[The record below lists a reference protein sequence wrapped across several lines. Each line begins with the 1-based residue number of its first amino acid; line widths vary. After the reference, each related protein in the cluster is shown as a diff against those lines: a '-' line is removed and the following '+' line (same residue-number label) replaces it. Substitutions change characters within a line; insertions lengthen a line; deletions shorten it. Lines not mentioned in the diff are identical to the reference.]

1 MKQLILAINPG
12 STSTKI
18 AVFDGETNLFTKNVK
33 HSTEELARFATIG
46 EQYGYRKDAIL
57 DELKANDI
65 DVHDI
70 KIVIGRGGLTKPV
83 KSGVFRVND
92 LMKKRLLEGYA
103 GQHACNLGGL
113 IADNI
118 ARSIGLSEAY
128 IADPGV
134 VDELSDVA
142 RIAGH
147 PLFERR
153 TIFHALNQKAISRIY
168 ARSIN
173 KKYEDLNLIVAHMGG
188 GISIGAHEKGEVID
202 VNEALDGEGPF
213 SPERSGTLP
222 MNQLVQ
228 VCFSGK
234 YTQDEVMKMIV
245 GKGGYVAYF
254 GTNDAYEIEKRAQAG
269 DPQAEL
275 LEEAMAY
282 QVSKYIGEC
291 AAVLKGKVD
300 AILLTGGIAYG
311 KPVVARIKKYVSW
324 IAPVEVYPG
333 EDEMGALALN
343 AVMVLN
349 KQVEIKDY
357 VENN

>member
-33 HSTEELARFATIG
+33 HSTEDLARFATIG
-46 EQYGYRKDAIL
+46 EQYDYRKDAIL
-57 DELKANDI
+57 EELKANDI
-65 DVHDI
+65 NVQDI

-83 KSGVFRVND
+83 KSGVYRVND

-118 ARSIGLSEAY
+118 AHSIGLSEAY

-173 KKYEDLNLIVAHMGG
+173 KKYEELNLIVAHMGG
-188 GISIGAHEKGEVID
+188 GISIGAHEKGEVVD

-234 YTQDEVMKMIV
+234 YTQKEVMKMIV
-245 GKGGYVAYF
+245 GQGGYVAYF
-254 GTNDAYEIEKRAQAG
+254 GTNDAYEVAKSAKAG
-269 DPQAEL
+269 GPKAEL

-311 KPVVARIKKYVSW
+311 KPAVERIKKYVSW

-357 VENN
+357 EEK

>member
-1 MKQLILAINPG
+1 MKRLILAINPG

-18 AVFDGETNLFTKNVK
+18 AVFEEEKNLFTKNVK
-33 HSTEELARFATIG
+33 HSVEELAKFPTIG
-46 EQYGYRKDAIL
+46 EQYQYRKDAIL
-57 DELKANDI
+57 EELKNNNIDI
-65 DVHDI
+65 ADI

-83 KSGVFRVND
+83 KSGVYRVND
-92 LMKKRLLEGYA
+92 LMKKHLLEGYA

-113 IADNI
+113 ISDNI
-118 ARSIGLSEAY
+118 ARSIGLPEAY

-134 VDELSDVA
+134 VDELTDVA

-147 PLFERR
+147 PLFERK
-153 TIFHALNQKAISRIY
+153 TIFHALNQKAVSRIY
-168 ARSIN
+168 AKKIG

-188 GISIGAHEKGEVID
+188 GISIGAHERGEVID

-222 MNQLVQ
+222 MNQIIK

-269 DPQAEL
+269 DEKAEL

-282 QVSKYIGEC
+282 QVAKYIGEC
-291 AAVLKGKVD
+291 AVVLKGKVD

-311 KPVVARIKKYVSW
+311 KPICERIKKYVSW

-333 EDEMGALALN
+333 EDEMGALAMN
-343 AVMVLN
+343 ALMVLD
-349 KQVEIKDY
+349 KQADIKNY
-357 VENN
+357 C

>member
-1 MKQLILAINPG
+1 MNNTILAINPG

-18 AVFDGETNLFTKNVK
+18 AVYHGEEQFFTKNIK
-33 HSTEELARFATIG
+33 HSTEDLAAFKTIAD
-46 EQYGYRKDAIL
+46 QYEYRYKVIMEAL
-57 DELKANDI
+57 EENGVEASTI
-65 DVHDI
+65 D
-70 KIVIGRGGLTKPV
+70 IVIGRGGLTKPV
-83 KSGVFRVND
+83 TSGVYRVND
-92 LMKKRLLEGYA
+92 LMKEHLRIGYA
-103 GQHACNLGGL
+103 GTHACNLGGL
-113 IADNI
+113 IADQI
-118 ARSIGLSEAY
+118 AKSLGLKEAY

-188 GISIGAHEKGEVID
+188 GISIGAHEKGWVID

-222 MNQLVQ
+222 MNQLVD

-234 YTQDEVMKMIV
+234 YTKEEVMKMIV

-254 GTNDAYEIEKRAQAG
+254 GINDAYEVEKMAKAG
-269 DPQAEL
+269 DEKANL

-282 QVSKYIGEC
+282 QISKYIGEC
-291 AAVLKGKVD
+291 ATVLKGKVD

-311 KPVVARIKKYVSW
+311 KPIVERIKKYVSW
-324 IAPVEVYPG
+324 IAPVAVYPG
-333 EDEMGALALN
+333 EDEMGALAMNAFMLLN
-343 AVMVLN
+343 GQM
-349 KQVEIKDY
+349 EIKEY
-357 VENN
+357 K